1 MDAGTRIFGRDKNEA
16 PGATGVT
23 TGAHERRC
31 QMEGCNGLRISV
43 RWADGK
49 HTFPCSKGL
58 LPYKDGWRIA

>member
-1 MDAGTRIFGRDKNEA
+1 
-16 PGATGVT
+16 VT